1 MAAGNSRMSSPSF
14 GPSTDRP
21 NPHYSHAQNPAIERW
36 VSMRENVYQH
46 FRFTPVKTRQVVG
59 LMVIVPAFCGLLA
72 YATDVCAFTIFERGR
87 RAQYDTLF
95 QNKFDWAGKK
105 KNDSLLRTPAS
116 SQD

>member
-1 MAAGNSRMSSPSF
+1 MAAGNSPMLR
-14 GPSTDRP
+14 TD
-21 NPHYSHAQNPAIERW
+21 PAIERW

-72 YATDVCAFTIFERGR
+72 YATD
-87 RAQYDTLF
+87 
-95 QNKFDWAGKK
+95 NKFDWAGKK